1 MWRKKTPTPEIMPIL
16 ARGRHRSPRSGACF
30 MELASYLAGERWS
43 DHPGCTHPLL
53 ADLARQ
59 VNDLSSDAGRQRLVR
74 LVPTVI
80 GLTATDPRTEA
91 RLALR
96 AATTA
101 LPVVAEELQR
111 VMAVAILSSERV
123 LAELDGR
130 PHRPLRGSS
139 RAAFA
144 KAPLAGEWA
153 SRHADSANVSVS
165 SFRTRVAPGVVR
177 SAVHGIAR
185 ACIADPDAVLYELLA
200 GAIDD
205 VRRSRAVP
213 EPAAGGA
220 ARTLGADEFLA
231 L

>member
-80 GLTATDPRTEA
+80 GLTSSDPRTEA

-101 LPVVAEELQR
+101 LPIVAEELQR

-130 PHRPLRGSS
+130 PRRPLCAAS

-144 KAPLAGEWA
+144 KAPLAAQWA
-153 SRHADSANVSVS
+153 RRHAESTNVSVPA
-165 SFRTRVAPGVVR
+165 FRTRVAPGVVR

-185 ACIADPDAVLYELLA
+185 ACIADPDAVLYEFLA

-205 VRRSRAVP
+205 VRRSGAVP
-213 EPAAGGA
+213 EPADVRP
-220 ARTLGADEFLA
+220 ARFLRADEFLA
-231 L
+231 F